1 MKKRYWAVLPVF
13 LAMAGTLSAADVV
26 AVLSGDS
33 GPYKEALEGLKA
45 VVGEVDAATLP
56 AQPDLAH
63 AKVIVTFGSE
73 AALRKYPATA
83 ALVAA
88 LLPDPKLRPKHAGAL
103 TRIGLTPA
111 PALLAAKIKAL
122 QPGAATLAA
131 LDPGNYGEYLAALR
145 GAAGAVGLA
154 LQVKKVESLA
164 DLATKL
170 PGLKGEAQA
179 LWVPPDPLFMNPKT
193 FGLLVAFCKG
203 AGIGLYV
210 PVAGLAKAGALAG
223 VAPSFK
229 QQGRAAG
236 TAAQAY
242 LSGSKGGEW
251 VYADK
256 TDFIANKTVAAEL
269 GVAAAALAKADS
281 TVE

>member
-1 MKKRYWAVLPVF
+1 M
-13 LAMAGTLSAADVV
+13 
-26 AVLSGDS
+26 
-33 GPYKEALEGLKA
+33 
-45 VVGEVDAATLP
+45 
-56 AQPDLAH
+56 
-63 AKVIVTFGSE
+63 
-73 AALRKYPATA
+73 
-83 ALVAA
+83 
-88 LLPDPKLRPKHAGAL
+88 LPDPKLKPKHGGSV
-103 TRIGLTPA
+103 TRVGLPPA
-111 PALLAAKIKAL
+111 PEVLAAKVKAL
-122 QPGAATLAA
+122 QPGASTLAV
-131 LDPGNYGEYLAALR
+131 LDPGSYGDYLAALR
-145 GAAGAVGLA
+145 GAASSQGLA
-154 LQVKKVESLA
+154 LQVKKVESMA

-170 PGLKGEAQA
+170 PALKGAVQA

-242 LSGSKGGEW
+242 LGGGNAGDW
-251 VYADK
+251 VYSDK
-256 TDFIANKTVAAEL
+256 TEFIANKTSAAGL
-269 GVAAAALAKADS
+269 GIGAGALAKADS